1 MGSRP
6 RRPAGVEFAWM
17 RWRGNRGEGEVM
29 VGSDSAKC
37 RDSRNL
43 PSRYRPTLASG
54 FFIAFLG
61 LAVPSPHGGLAK
73 AQNPGDSAQDDFSDL
88 EASAGRRSG
97 GSFPFDYQQLAYF
110 PAIDNQVDLWAA
122 VSVHAGRVRG
132 VFEGGWKYDLRL
144 TFTLLR
150 DSEEVARDES
160 RVKHTLSALIPP
172 HTTDG
177 FPIQTRVRV
186 PPGRYD
192 YRIEVQDLNWE
203 GDRSLNVKEGE
214 VVVPQFDPSRPF
226 ISSVAVAAD
235 SGGSW
240 TPAAGVE
247 LKLNAA
253 RMVQTDARPFV
264 YFEVYGLT
272 PGGTF
277 RGDVRLVSTWT
288 SQGTGETFDGVRQP
302 FQLQFRGTAPE
313 DPDSPVRSVLRL
325 EMKDT
330 RPGPYEV
337 QVRFTDIET
346 GKKSEIRKTGVR
358 VREPQSRGS
367 EQEITE
373 VGTGDTGGSR

>member
-1 MGSRP
+1 MI
-6 RRPAGVEFAWM
+6 
-17 RWRGNRGEGEVM
+17 
-29 VGSDSAKC
+29 GSDSA
-37 RDSRNL
+37 DSRGCRNL
-43 PSRYRPTLASG
+43 ASRYHPSLAG
-54 FFIAFLG
+54 CVFAALLG
-61 LAVPSPHGGLAK
+61 LAIPTPHSGLAT
-73 AQNPGDSAQDDFSDL
+73 ARSPGDQSQEGFSDL
-88 EASAGRRSG
+88 EASAGRRTG
-97 GSFPFDYQQLAYF
+97 GSFPFDYQQLVFY
-110 PAIDNQVDLWAA
+110 PVNESEVDLWAA

-132 VFEGGWKYDLRL
+132 VFEGGWKYELGM
-144 TFTLLR
+144 TFALLK
-150 DSEEVARDES
+150 DGEEVARDES
-160 RVKHTLSALIPP
+160 RVKHILSALIPP
-172 HTTDG
+172 HTSDG

-192 YRIEVQDLNWE
+192 YRIEVRDLNWE
-203 GDRSLNVKEGE
+203 GDRSLNVKEGN

-240 TPAAGVE
+240 SPATGVE

-272 PGGTF
+272 PGGPF

-288 SQGTGETFDGVRQP
+288 SKGTGETFDGVRQP

-313 DPDSPVRSVLRL
+313 DPDRPVRSVLRL
-325 EMKDT
+325 EMKNT

-346 GKKSEIRKTGVR
+346 GEKSEVRKTRVLVR
-358 VREPQSRGS
+358 KPQTRGS
-367 EQEITE
+367 LQEITE
-373 VGTGDTGGSR
+373 VGSGDTGGSR